1 MSLLQHHFW
10 DYFFNGLTVGSM
22 YAVIAIGYTLVYGV
36 LQLIN
41 FAHSEVFM
49 MGGFGSLVALGEW
62 GPKSTPHG
70 LGSVEW
76 VAVGL
81 VVGALAGAVTAF
93 GLERAA
99 YRPLR
104 RRNAPRLVF
113 LISAIGASFFLYNL
127 AGKVWG
133 HNPVPMPDLYTAGR
147 VFTLFGG
154 EVSDNQLLII
164 AAAVVMM
171 VVLDLVVNRTKLGAG
186 IRAVA
191 QDAETAGLM
200 GIDIDKVISRT
211 FVIGG
216 LLGGAAGFLYGS
228 ASAGQVVFTMGFLPG
243 IKAFAA
249 AVLGGIGNVRG
260 AMLGGIV
267 LGVVEGLAAPVFG
280 SQWVDVTAFVILVL
294 VLMFRPTGILGERL
308 GRSA

>member
-1 MSLLQHHFW
+1 MGFLDNFW
-10 DYFFNGLTVGSM
+10 DYLIPGLVNGSM

-49 MGGFGSLVALGEW
+49 AGAFGGMILLVELAPEGPSGFNSVLWMALG
-62 GPKSTPHG
+62 
-70 LGSVEW
+70 LL
-76 VAVGL
+76 A
-81 VVGALAGAVTAF
+81 GALAGALIAW

-104 RRNAPRLVF
+104 KSHAPRLVF
-113 LISAIGASFFLYNL
+113 LLSAVGASFFLYNL
-127 AGKVWG
+127 AGKLFSRDKL
-133 HNPVPMPDLYTAGR
+133 PMPDLYQDNK
-147 VFTLFGG
+147 LFEIGG
-154 EVSDNQLLII
+154 YNVRINQVVIVV
-164 AAAVVMM
+164 AALVMM
-171 VVLDLVVNRTKLGAG
+171 VALDTLVNRTKMGAG

-191 QDAETAGLM
+191 QDAETASLM
-200 GIDIDKVISRT
+200 GVDIDKVVSRT

-216 LLGGAAGFLYGS
+216 VLGGAAGFLYGYGLI
-228 ASAGQVVFTMGFLPG
+228 GQVWFTMGFLPG
-243 IKAFAA
+243 VKAFAA

-260 AMLGGIV
+260 AMVGGLV
-267 LGVVEGLAAPVFG
+267 LGLVEGFTIPIFG
-280 SQWVDVTAFVILVL
+280 TGWVDVTAFIILVL